1 MPCKRVSVSNRSTL
15 ANHFPA
21 QTWDRRRNVSI
32 QRMVNVYPPLQA
44 RGRRYQFSI
53 AAVESAQTWRLED
66 NLSSYSPAHQR
77 SNTGLP
83 GPRST
88 CQQGAFASGGS
99 RGRPISLPFPA
110 VECTPFLGSRPIPP
124 PAQPATA
131 TCVLLT
137 PPSLRFPLA
146 PPSSPFKDPSGPG
159 PPR

>member
-1 MPCKRVSVSNRSTL
+1 MFLTGARWQITSQHRHETGEEMYPFNGWLMCILHSRRVG
-15 ANHFPA
+15 
-21 QTWDRRRNVSI
+21 DG
-32 QRMVNVYPPLQA
+32 M
-44 RGRRYQFSI
+44 FSI

-77 SNTGLP
+77 TNTGLP

-124 PAQPATA
+124 SAQPATA